1 LFRYPKQHLPAH
13 WRSKDT
19 RAPSLT
25 PLNTFVRVRAHVR
38 ESAVKKQGHGPPAV
52 PPGFTESR
60 KLSRQGQ
67 KSILD
72 LSALSSTLLAEQEVS
87 QRARALARFVAEFLP
102 DAAISVYTLASD
114 ASATYW
120 IPRATVGEAT
130 LHGSFIES
138 NSGLLGRLIE
148 DPVPQLQTGA
158 TLKRED
164 YPHIDIRRTLHSLC
178 YIPLLQG
185 GDNLIG
191 TIEILSF
198 KEALSHDLVVALQPA
213 STLGAIAI
221 AAAQGYEDERNGSLK
236 SITRLTQLYDLEK
249 VFSSTL
255 EMAEL
260 LPLIASKFGEI
271 LEAEAVN
278 VWLLHPDETIE
289 LMHQEGH
296 DPTTFKGQILNPNE
310 GVAGTVSDT
319 GESVCISDPTD
330 SRLLQRNSGLSKP
343 VIMSLML
350 TPITDRGSLVGV
362 IEVVNKLDRT
372 TFDDDDLFTL
382 TSLTDTASNALHNA
396 SLLIAERKVEIL
408 ETLNAV
414 SHEITSTLNLDR
426 MLQTIVNAPQAV
438 IPYDRAALALEQKG
452 RFKLSAVTGLTQVNT
467 DAPEIAPL
475 NVVLQWAALSSEII
489 HVRQHDDEI
498 DADREETRAKFRKYF
513 MDSGMRGFYAL
524 PLNDDT
530 GRVGMLCLESS
541 DPDFLSPAHIEILEV
556 LASQATVAL
565 RNAQMYKEVP
575 FITLLEPVL
584 SRKRKFMAME
594 KRRRAVI
601 TGGAV
606 ALVFFLG
613 VFPLPL
619 RVDGGAVVAPVHRAQ
634 VQPEVEGVIRKV
646 LVAEG
651 QQVQEG
657 QVLAEM
663 ETWNAQS
670 AVAEAQSKYG
680 SATLQMNRALA
691 GNDGTAAG
699 AQRGQVEYW
708 RGELERARMLL
719 DKLQLRSPI
728 AGLIAT
734 PHVENFVGRKL
745 GHGDTFAEVVD
756 SSREIVDVAIDDD
769 DAGLLKVGQKASV
782 KLNSFPMRTFHGQ
795 VAVISPKAESVHE
808 APVFY
813 SRVALTNG
821 DGAIRAGMEGRGK
834 IRVGWR
840 PAGYVLFRGPLLW
853 AYSKLWYWLG
863 W

>member
-1 LFRYPKQHLPAH
+1 
-13 WRSKDT
+13 
-19 RAPSLT
+19 
-25 PLNTFVRVRAHVR
+25 
-38 ESAVKKQGHGPPAV
+38 
-52 PPGFTESR
+52 
-60 KLSRQGQ
+60 LSSQEQ

-72 LSALSSTLLAEQEVS
+72 LSALSSTLLAEQEVP

-102 DAAISVYTLASD
+102 DAAVSVYTLAND
-114 ASATYW
+114 ACGAHW
-120 IPRATVGEAT
+120 MPRATVGEAI
-130 LHGSFIES
+130 LHGSTIQS
-138 NSGLLGRLIE
+138 NSGLLARLM
-148 DPVPQLQTGA
+148 DDAAPQLRAGA
-158 TLKRED
+158 ALKRED
-164 YPHIDIRRTLHSLC
+164 YPHIDIRRSLQSLC
-178 YIPLLQG
+178 YIPLLK
-185 GDNLIG
+185 GDTLIG
-191 TIEILSF
+191 ALEILSF
-198 KEALSHDLVVALQPA
+198 NEKLSNDVVVALQPA
-213 STLGAIAI
+213 CALGAVAI
-221 AAAQGYEDERNGSLK
+221 VAAQDYENERHGALK
-236 SITRLTQLYDLEK
+236 SIARLTQLYDLEK

-271 LEAEAVN
+271 LEAQAVN
-278 VWLLHPDETIE
+278 IWLLHPDETVE
-289 LMHQEGH
+289 LMHQAGV
-296 DPTTFKGQILNPNE
+296 DPTVFKGQILKPNE
-310 GVAGTVSDT
+310 GVVGTVSDN
-319 GESVCISDPTD
+319 GESVCISDATD
-330 SRLLQRNSGLSKP
+330 PRLAQRNAFGTQPP
-343 VIMSLML
+343 VRSLL
-350 TPITDRGSLVGV
+350 VAPIIDRGALVGV
-362 IEVVNKLDRT
+362 VEVVNKLDGA
-372 TFDDDDLFTL
+372 FDDDDLFTL
-382 TSLTDTASNALHNA
+382 NSLNDTASNALHNA

-414 SHEITSTLNLDR
+414 SHEITSTLNLER

-475 NVVLQWAALSSEII
+475 NAVIQWAALSSEII
-489 HVRQHDDEI
+489 HVRQRGDEI

-513 MDSGMRGFYAL
+513 ADSGMRGFYAL

-594 KRRRAVI
+594 KRRRVLI
-601 TGGAV
+601 TAGTV
-606 ALVFFLG
+606 ALVFFL
-613 VFPLPL
+613 VFFPLPL

-634 VQPEVEGVIRKV
+634 VQPEVEGVISKV

-651 QQVQEG
+651 QPVREG

-670 AVAEAQSKYG
+670 AVAEAQSRYG

-699 AQRGQVEYW
+699 AQRAQVEYW
-708 RGELERARMLL
+708 RGELERARTLL

-728 AGLIAT
+728 AGVIAT

-745 GHGDTFAEVVD
+745 GRGDTFAEVVD

-782 KLNSFPMRTFHGQ
+782 KLNSFPTRTFHGQ

-813 SRVALTNG
+813 SRVALNNA

>member
-1 LFRYPKQHLPAH
+1 LP
-13 WRSKDT
+13 SQEQ
-19 RAPSLT
+19 
-25 PLNTFVRVRAHVR
+25 
-38 ESAVKKQGHGPPAV
+38 ESV
-52 PPGFTESR
+52 
-60 KLSRQGQ
+60 
-67 KSILD
+67 LD
-72 LSALSSTLLAEQEVS
+72 LSVLSSQLLAEPEVL
-87 QRARALARFVAEFLP
+87 QRARLFVRFVAGLLP
-102 DAAISVYTLASD
+102 EAAVSLYTLADD
-114 ASATYW
+114 ANSTYW
-120 IPRATVGEAT
+120 IRKATSGGAT
-130 LHGSFIES
+130 IHEQAIHSGL
-138 NSGLLGRLIE
+138 GLLGHLLVDASPILRNRAEI
-148 DPVPQLQTGA
+148 
-158 TLKRED
+158 KRED
-164 YPHIDIRRTLHSLC
+164 YPHIDIRRTLVSLC
-178 YIPLLQG
+178 YVPLLHNG
-185 GDNLIG
+185 MLAGAL
-191 TIEILSF
+191 EIMSFEEELS
-198 KEALSHDLVVALQPA
+198 EDAIATLQPA
-213 STLGAIAI
+213 AAV
-221 AAAQGYEDERNGSLK
+221 AAAAITSAQVYEEERNGTLK
-236 SITRLTQLYDLEK
+236 SISRLTQLYDLEK

-260 LPLIASKFGEI
+260 LPLIGSKFREI

-278 VWLLHPDETIE
+278 IWLLHPDETIE

-296 DPTTFKGQILNPNE
+296 DPTAFKGQILKPNE

-319 GESVCISDPTD
+319 GENVCISDPTD
-330 SRLLQRNSGLSKP
+330 SRLIQRNSALSEP
-343 VIMSLML
+343 AVTSLML
-350 TPITDRGSLVGV
+350 APIMDRGSLVGV
-362 IEVVNKLDRT
+362 IEVVNKLDGT
-372 TFDDDDLFTL
+372 TFNDDDLFTL

-408 ETLNAV
+408 ETLNAI
-414 SHEITSTLNLDR
+414 SHEITSTLNLER

-475 NVVLQWAALSSEII
+475 NAVIQWAALSSEII
-489 HVRQHDDEI
+489 HVRQHGDEI

-513 MDSGMRGFYAL
+513 ADSGTRGFYAL

-575 FITLLEPVL
+575 FIALLEPVL

-594 KRRRAVI
+594 KRRRALV
-601 TGGAV
+601 TVSTV
-606 ALVFFLG
+606 ALVFFL
-613 VFPLPL
+613 VAFPLPL
-619 RVDGGAVVAPVHRAQ
+619 RVDGGAVVAPVRRAQ
-634 VQPEVEGVIRKV
+634 VQPEVEGVISKV
-646 LVAEG
+646 LVTEG

-657 QVLAEM
+657 QVLAEL

-670 AVAEAQSKYG
+670 AVAEAQSRYG

-699 AQRGQVEYW
+699 AQRAQVEYW
-708 RGELERARMLL
+708 RSELERARTLL
-719 DKLQLRSPI
+719 DKSQLRSPI
-728 AGLIAT
+728 AGVIAT

-745 GHGDTFAEVVD
+745 GRGDTFAEVVD

-769 DAGLLKVGQKASV
+769 DAGLLQVGQKASV
-782 KLNSFPMRTFHGQ
+782 KLNSFPTRTFHGQ

-813 SRVALTNG
+813 SRIALSNA

>member
-1 LFRYPKQHLPAH
+1 
-13 WRSKDT
+13 
-19 RAPSLT
+19 
-25 PLNTFVRVRAHVR
+25 
-38 ESAVKKQGHGPPAV
+38 
-52 PPGFTESR
+52 
-60 KLSRQGQ
+60 LSSQEQ
-67 KSILD
+67 KSVLD

-87 QRARALARFVAEFLP
+87 QRARALARFVVEFLP
-102 DAAISVYTLASD
+102 GAAVSVYTLASH

-120 IPRATVGEAT
+120 IPKATVGEAT
-130 LHGSFIES
+130 LHGAFIQS
-138 NSGLLGRLIE
+138 NSGLLGRLMD
-148 DPVPQLQTGA
+148 DPVPQLRSGA
-158 TLKRED
+158 ALKRED
-164 YPHIDIRRTLHSLC
+164 YPHIDVRRSLQSLC
-178 YIPLLQG
+178 YIPLLN
-185 GDNLIG
+185 GDALVG
-191 TIEILSF
+191 ALEILSF
-198 KEALSHDLVVALQPA
+198 NEKLPLDVLVALQPA
-213 STLGAIAI
+213 SALGAVAI
-221 AAAQGYEDERNGSLK
+221 VAAQGYEEERHGALK
-236 SITRLTQLYDLEK
+236 SISRLTQLYDLEK

-271 LEAEAVN
+271 LEAQAVN
-278 VWLLHPDETIE
+278 IWLLHPDETVE
-289 LMHQEGH
+289 LMHQAGV
-296 DPTTFKGQILNPNE
+296 DPTVFKGQILKPNE
-310 GVAGTVSDT
+310 SVVGTVSDN
-319 GESVCISDPTD
+319 GENVCISDAMDP
-330 SRLLQRNSGLSKP
+330 RLAQRNASRPELP
-343 VIMSLML
+343 VRSLLVAPIM
-350 TPITDRGSLVGV
+350 DRGALVGV
-362 IEVVNKLDRT
+362 VEVVNKLDGGA
-372 TFDDDDLFTL
+372 FDDDDLFTL
-382 TSLTDTASNALHNA
+382 NSLNDTASNALHNA

-414 SHEITSTLNLDR
+414 SHEITSTLNLER

-475 NVVLQWAALSSEII
+475 NVVLQWAALSSEIV
-489 HVRQHDDEI
+489 HVRQHGDEI

-513 MDSGMRGFYAL
+513 ADSGMRGFYAL

-530 GRVGMLCLESS
+530 GRVGMLCLESA

-594 KRRRAVI
+594 KRRRVLI
-601 TGGAV
+601 TAGTI
-606 ALVFFLG
+606 ALVFFL
-613 VFPLPL
+613 VAFPLPL
-619 RVDGGAVVAPVHRAQ
+619 RVDGGAVVAPVRRAQ
-634 VQPEVEGVIRKV
+634 VQPEVDGVIRKV

-670 AVAEAQSKYG
+670 AVAEAQARYG

-699 AQRGQVEYW
+699 AQRAQVEYW
-708 RGELERARMLL
+708 RGELERARTLL

-728 AGLIAT
+728 AGVVAT

-745 GHGDTFAEVVD
+745 GRGDTFAEMVD
-756 SSREIVDVAIDDD
+756 SSREIVDVAVDDA

-782 KLNSFPMRTFHGQ
+782 KLNSFPTRTFHGQ
-795 VAVISPKAESVHE
+795 VVVISPKAESVHE

-813 SRVALTNG
+813 SRVALNNA

>member
-1 LFRYPKQHLPAH
+1 LP
-13 WRSKDT
+13 SQEQ
-19 RAPSLT
+19 
-25 PLNTFVRVRAHVR
+25 
-38 ESAVKKQGHGPPAV
+38 ES
-52 PPGFTESR
+52 T
-60 KLSRQGQ
+60 
-67 KSILD
+67 LD
-72 LSALSSTLLAEQEVS
+72 LTVLSSQLLAEPEVL
-87 QRARALARFVAEFLP
+87 QRARLLVRFVAGLVPE
-102 DAAISVYTLASD
+102 AAVSLYTLAED
-114 ASATYW
+114 ANSTYW
-120 IPRATVGEAT
+120 IPKATVGGAT
-130 LHGSFIES
+130 IHEQAIHSGC
-138 NSGLLGRLIE
+138 GLLGDLLVDAAPILRNRAEIR
-148 DPVPQLQTGA
+148 
-158 TLKRED
+158 RED
-164 YPHIDIRRTLHSLC
+164 YPHIDIRKTLVSLC
-178 YIPLLQG
+178 YLPLVDSGRLAG
-185 GDNLIG
+185 AL
-191 TIEILSF
+191 EILSF
-198 KEALSHDLVVALQPA
+198 EEELSEEAIATLQPA
-213 STLGAIAI
+213 TAV
-221 AAAQGYEDERNGSLK
+221 AAAAITSAQVYEQERNGTLK
-236 SITRLTQLYDLEK
+236 SISRLTQLYDLEK

-271 LEAEAVN
+271 LEAQAVN
-278 VWLLHPDETIE
+278 IWLLHPDETIE
-289 LMHQEGH
+289 LMHQVGV
-296 DPTTFKGQILNPNE
+296 DPTVFKGQILKPNE
-310 GVAGTVSDT
+310 GVVGTVSDN
-319 GESVCISDPTD
+319 GESVCISDATD
-330 SRLLQRNSGLSKP
+330 SRLAQRNASGSELP
-343 VIMSLML
+343 ARSLL
-350 TPITDRGSLVGV
+350 VAPIIDRGSLVGV
-362 IEVVNKLDRT
+362 VEVVNKLDGAG
-372 TFDDDDLFTL
+372 FDDDDLFTL
-382 TSLTDTASNALHNA
+382 NSLNDTASNALHNA

-408 ETLNAV
+408 ETLNTV
-414 SHEITSTLNLDR
+414 SHEITSTLNLER

-475 NVVLQWAALSSEII
+475 NTVLQWAALSSEIV
-489 HVRQHDDEI
+489 HVRQHGDEI

-513 MDSGMRGFYAL
+513 ADSGMRGFYAL

-530 GRVGMLCLESS
+530 GRVGMLCLEST

-594 KRRRAVI
+594 KRRRVLI
-601 TGGAV
+601 TAGTV
-606 ALVFFLG
+606 ALVFFL
-613 VFPLPL
+613 VAFPLPL
-619 RVDGGAVVAPVHRAQ
+619 RVDGGAVAAPVRRAQ

-670 AVAEAQSKYG
+670 AVAEAQARYG

-691 GNDGTAAG
+691 GNDGAVAG
-699 AQRGQVEYW
+699 AQRAQVEYW
-708 RGELERARMLL
+708 RGELERAKTLL
-719 DKLQLRSPI
+719 DKSQLRSPI
-728 AGLIAT
+728 SGVIAT

-745 GHGDTFAEVVD
+745 GRGDTFAEVVD
-756 SSREIVDVAIDDD
+756 SSREIVDVAVDDD
-769 DAGLLKVGQKASV
+769 DAGLLQVGQKASV
-782 KLNSFPMRTFHGQ
+782 KLNSFPTRTFHGY
-795 VAVISPKAESVHE
+795 VEVISPKAESVHE

-813 SRVALTNG
+813 SRVALNNA

-834 IRVGWR
+834 IWVGWR

>member
-1 LFRYPKQHLPAH
+1 MPSQEQESVLDLSILSSQLLAEPEVLQRARLLVRFVAGLLP
-13 WRSKDT
+13 
-19 RAPSLT
+19 
-25 PLNTFVRVRAHVR
+25 
-38 ESAVKKQGHGPPAV
+38 ESAV
-52 PPGFTESR
+52 S
-60 KLSRQGQ
+60 L
-67 KSILD
+67 
-72 LSALSSTLLAEQEVS
+72 
-87 QRARALARFVAEFLP
+87 
-102 DAAISVYTLASD
+102 YTLADDGNS
-114 ASATYW
+114 TYW
-120 IPRATVGEAT
+120 IPKATFGEAT
-130 LHGSFIES
+130 IHEQAIHSGC
-138 NSGLLGRLIE
+138 GLLGYLLVDASPILRNRAEIR
-148 DPVPQLQTGA
+148 
-158 TLKRED
+158 RED
-164 YPHIDIRRTLHSLC
+164 YPHVDIRKTLVSLC
-178 YIPLLQG
+178 YLPLLHG
-185 GDNLIG
+185 GTLAG
-191 TIEILSF
+191 ALEIMSFDEELSQD
-198 KEALSHDLVVALQPA
+198 AIVTLQPA
-213 STLGAIAI
+213 AAV
-221 AAAQGYEDERNGSLK
+221 AAAAITSAQVYEEERNGTLK
-236 SITRLTQLYDLEK
+236 SISRLTQLYDLEK

-260 LPLIASKFGEI
+260 LPLIASKFWEI
-271 LEAEAVN
+271 LEAQAVN
-278 VWLLHPDETIE
+278 IWLLHPDETVE
-289 LMHQEGH
+289 LMHQVGV
-296 DPTTFKGQILNPNE
+296 DPTVFKGQILKPNE
-310 GVAGTVSDT
+310 GVVGTVSDN
-319 GESVCISDPTD
+319 GESVCISDATD
-330 SRLLQRNSGLSKP
+330 SRLAQRNASGSELPARSLLVAP
-343 VIMSLML
+343 IM
-350 TPITDRGSLVGV
+350 DRGALVGV
-362 IEVVNKLDRT
+362 VEVVNKLDGAG
-372 TFDDDDLFTL
+372 FDDDDLFTL
-382 TSLTDTASNALHNA
+382 NSLNDTASNALHNA

-408 ETLNAV
+408 ETLNTV
-414 SHEITSTLNLDR
+414 SHEITSTLNLER

-452 RFKLSAVTGLTQVNT
+452 RFKLCAVTGLTQVNT

-475 NVVLQWAALSSEII
+475 NTVLQWAALSSEII
-489 HVRQHDDEI
+489 HVRRHGDEI

-513 MDSGMRGFYAL
+513 ADSGMRGFYAL

-530 GRVGMLCLESS
+530 GRVGMLCLEST

-594 KRRRAVI
+594 KRRRVLI
-601 TGGAV
+601 TAGAV
-606 ALVFFLG
+606 AVVFFL
-613 VFPLPL
+613 VAFPLPL
-619 RVDGGAVVAPVHRAQ
+619 RMDGGAVVAPVRRAQ

-670 AVAEAQSKYG
+670 AVAEAQARYG

-699 AQRGQVEYW
+699 AQRAQVEYW
-708 RGELERARMLL
+708 RGELERARTLL

-728 AGLIAT
+728 AGVVAT

-745 GHGDTFAEVVD
+745 GRGDTFAEVVD

-782 KLNSFPMRTFHGQ
+782 KLNSFPTRTFHGQ

-813 SRVALTNG
+813 SRVVLNNA

>member
-1 LFRYPKQHLPAH
+1 
-13 WRSKDT
+13 
-19 RAPSLT
+19 
-25 PLNTFVRVRAHVR
+25 
-38 ESAVKKQGHGPPAV
+38 
-52 PPGFTESR
+52 
-60 KLSRQGQ
+60 LSSQEQ
-67 KSILD
+67 KSVLD
-72 LSALSSTLLAEQEVS
+72 LSALSSTLLAEQEVP
-87 QRARALARFVAEFLP
+87 QRGRALARFVAEFLP
-102 DAAISVYTLASD
+102 DAAISVYTLAGD
-114 ASATYW
+114 ASAAYW

-130 LHGSFIES
+130 LHGSSIQS
-138 NSGLLGRLIE
+138 NSGLLGRLMD
-148 DPVPQLQTGA
+148 DPVPQLRTGTA
-158 TLKRED
+158 LKRED
-164 YPHIDIRRTLHSLC
+164 YPHIDIRRSLQSLC
-178 YIPLLQG
+178 YLPLLNG
-185 GDNLIG
+185 ATLIG
-191 TIEILSF
+191 ALEILLF
-198 KEALSHDLVVALQPA
+198 NGNLSRDVVVALQPA
-213 STLGAIAI
+213 IALAAIAI
-221 AAAQGYEDERNGSLK
+221 TAAQGYEDERHGALK

-260 LPLIASKFGEI
+260 LPLIASKFREI

-289 LMHQEGH
+289 LMHQEGR
-296 DPTTFKGQILNPNE
+296 DPTAFKGQILKPNE
-310 GVAGTVSDT
+310 GVVGTVSDN

-330 SRLLQRNSGLSKP
+330 LRLAQRNASESESSVRSLLVAP
-343 VIMSLML
+343 IM
-350 TPITDRGSLVGV
+350 DRGSLVGV
-362 IEVVNKLDRT
+362 VEVVNKLGAEA
-372 TFDDDDLFTL
+372 FDDDDLFTL
-382 TSLTDTASNALHNA
+382 NSLNDTASNALHNA

-414 SHEITSTLNLDR
+414 SHEITSTLNLER

-452 RFKLSAVTGLTQVNT
+452 RFKLSAVTGLTQVNR

-475 NVVLQWAALSSEII
+475 NAVMQWAALSSEII
-489 HVRQHDDEI
+489 HVRQHGDEI

-513 MDSGMRGFYAL
+513 ADSGMRGFYAL

-541 DPDFLSPAHIEILEV
+541 DPDFLSPAHLEILEV

-594 KRRRAVI
+594 KRRRVLITAGTVAV
-601 TGGAV
+601 
-606 ALVFFLG
+606 VFFL
-613 VFPLPL
+613 VFFPLPL

-663 ETWNAQS
+663 EMWNAQS
-670 AVAEAQSKYG
+670 AVAEAQSRYG
-680 SATLQMNRALA
+680 SATLQMNHALA
-691 GNDGTAAG
+691 SNDGAVAG
-699 AQRGQVEYW
+699 AQRAQVEYW
-708 RGELERARMLL
+708 RGELERARTLL
-719 DKLQLRSPI
+719 DRSQLRSPI
-728 AGLIAT
+728 AGVIAT

-745 GHGDTFAEVVD
+745 GRGDTFAEVVD

-782 KLNSFPMRTFHGQ
+782 KLNSFPTRTFHGQ

-813 SRVALTNG
+813 SRVALNNA

>member
-1 LFRYPKQHLPAH
+1 MSSQ
-13 WRSKDT
+13 
-19 RAPSLT
+19 
-25 PLNTFVRVRAHVR
+25 
-38 ESAVKKQGHGPPAV
+38 E
-52 PPGFTESR
+52 
-60 KLSRQGQ
+60 Q

-87 QRARALARFVAEFLP
+87 QRARALAQFAAEFLP
-102 DAAISVYTLASD
+102 DSAVSVYTLAGE
-114 ASATYW
+114 ANAAYW
-120 IPRATVGEAT
+120 TPRATVGEAT
-130 LHGSFIES
+130 LHGSSIS
-138 NSGLLGRLIE
+138 SDSGLLGRLMD
-148 DPVPQLQTGA
+148 DPVPQLRTGA
-158 TLKRED
+158 GLKRED
-164 YPHIDIRRTLHSLC
+164 YSHVDIRRSLQSLC
-178 YIPLLQG
+178 YIPLLN
-185 GDNLIG
+185 GDTLIG
-191 TIEILSF
+191 ALEILSF
-198 KEALSHDLVVALQPA
+198 NEKLPNDVVVALQPA
-213 STLGAIAI
+213 CALGAIAI
-221 AAAQGYEDERNGSLK
+221 VAAQGYEDERHGALK

-260 LPLIASKFGEI
+260 LPLITSKFGEI
-271 LEAEAVN
+271 LEAQAVN
-278 VWLLHPDETIE
+278 IWLLHPNETVE
-289 LMHQEGH
+289 LMQQAGF
-296 DPTTFKGQILNPNE
+296 DPTVFKGQILKPNE
-310 GVAGTVSDT
+310 GVAGAVSDN
-319 GESVCISDPTD
+319 GESVCISDSTD
-330 SRLLQRNSGLSKP
+330 PRLAQRNASRPEVP
-343 VIMSLML
+343 VRSLLVAPIM
-350 TPITDRGSLVGV
+350 DRGALVGV
-362 IEVVNKLDRT
+362 VEVVNKLDGG

-382 TSLTDTASNALHNA
+382 NSLNDTASNALHNA

-414 SHEITSTLNLDR
+414 SHEITSTLNLER
-426 MLQTIVNAPQAV
+426 MLQTIVNAPQAI
-438 IPYDRAALALEQKG
+438 IPYERAGLALEQKG

-475 NVVLQWAALSSEII
+475 NAVIQWAALSSEII
-489 HVRQHDDEI
+489 HVRQRGDEI

-513 MDSGMRGFYAL
+513 GDSGMRGFYAL

-530 GRVGMLCLESS
+530 GRVGMLCLESR

-594 KRRRAVI
+594 KRRRVLI
-601 TGGAV
+601 TAGTV
-606 ALVFFLG
+606 ALVFFL
-613 VFPLPL
+613 VFFPLPL

-634 VQPEVEGVIRKV
+634 VQPEVEGVISKV

-651 QQVQEG
+651 QPVREG

-670 AVAEAQSKYG
+670 AVAEAQSRYG

-699 AQRGQVEYW
+699 AQRAQVEYW
-708 RGELERARMLL
+708 RGELERARTLL

-728 AGLIAT
+728 AGVIAT

-745 GHGDTFAEVVD
+745 GRGDTFAEVVD
-756 SSREIVDVAIDDD
+756 SSREIVDVAVDDD

-782 KLNSFPMRTFHGQ
+782 KLNSFPTRTFHGQ

-813 SRVALTNG
+813 SRVALNNA

>member
-1 LFRYPKQHLPAH
+1 
-13 WRSKDT
+13 
-19 RAPSLT
+19 
-25 PLNTFVRVRAHVR
+25 
-38 ESAVKKQGHGPPAV
+38 
-52 PPGFTESR
+52 
-60 KLSRQGQ
+60 
-67 KSILD
+67 
-72 LSALSSTLLAEQEVS
+72 
-87 QRARALARFVAEFLP
+87 
-102 DAAISVYTLASD
+102 
-114 ASATYW
+114 
-120 IPRATVGEAT
+120 
-130 LHGSFIES
+130 
-138 NSGLLGRLIE
+138 
-148 DPVPQLQTGA
+148 
-158 TLKRED
+158 
-164 YPHIDIRRTLHSLC
+164 
-178 YIPLLQG
+178 
-185 GDNLIG
+185 
-191 TIEILSF
+191 
-198 KEALSHDLVVALQPA
+198 
-213 STLGAIAI
+213 
-221 AAAQGYEDERNGSLK
+221 
-236 SITRLTQLYDLEK
+236 
-249 VFSSTL
+249 
-255 EMAEL
+255 
-260 LPLIASKFGEI
+260 
-271 LEAEAVN
+271 
-278 VWLLHPDETIE
+278 
-289 LMHQEGH
+289 MHQEGH

-745 GHGDTFAEVVD
+745 GRGDTFAEVVD

-782 KLNSFPMRTFHGQ
+782 KLNSFPTRTFHGQ

-813 SRVALTNG
+813 SRVALNNA

>member
-1 LFRYPKQHLPAH
+1 
-13 WRSKDT
+13 
-19 RAPSLT
+19 
-25 PLNTFVRVRAHVR
+25 
-38 ESAVKKQGHGPPAV
+38 
-52 PPGFTESR
+52 
-60 KLSRQGQ
+60 LSSSDQ
-67 KSILD
+67 KSIPD
-72 LSALSSTLLAEQEVS
+72 LSALSSVLLGEREVA
-87 QRARALARFVAEFLP
+87 QRARALARFVVEFLP
-102 DAAISVYTLASD
+102 QAAVSVYTLACD
-114 ASATYW
+114 ASSPYW
-120 IPRATVGEAT
+120 IPRATVGEVA
-130 LHGSFIES
+130 LHGSSIPM
-138 NSGLLGRLIE
+138 NSGLLGRLM
-148 DPVPQLQTGA
+148 DKPVPQLRAGA
-158 TLKRED
+158 ALKRED
-164 YPHIDIRRTLHSLC
+164 YPHIDIRRSLQSLC
-178 YIPLLQG
+178 YLPLFNG
-185 GDNLIG
+185 HDLIG
-191 TIEILSF
+191 ALEILSF
-198 KEALSHDLVVALQPA
+198 NEKLSDHVITALQPA
-213 STLGAIAI
+213 SALGAVAI
-221 AAAQGYEDERNGSLK
+221 VAAQGYEDERNGALK

-271 LEAEAVN
+271 LQAQAVN
-278 VWLLHPDETIE
+278 VWMLHPDENVE
-289 LMHQEGH
+289 LMHQVGV
-296 DPTTFKGQILNPNE
+296 DPTVFKGQVLKPNE
-310 GVAGTVSDT
+310 SVVGAVSDN
-319 GESVCISDPTD
+319 GENVCISDAADP
-330 SRLLQRNSGLSKP
+330 RLIQRNSSGTQPP
-343 VIMSLML
+343 VRSLLVAPIM
-350 TPITDRGSLVGV
+350 DRGSLVGV
-362 IEVVNKLDRT
+362 VEVVNKLDGGV
-372 TFDDDDLFTL
+372 FDEDDLFTL
-382 TSLTDTASNALHNA
+382 SSLNDTASNALHNA

-414 SHEITSTLNLDR
+414 SHEITSTLNLER

-452 RFKLSAVTGLTQVNT
+452 RFKLSALTGLTQVNA
-467 DAPEIAPL
+467 DAPEVAPL
-475 NVVLQWAALSSEII
+475 NAVMQWAALSSEII
-489 HVRQHDDEI
+489 HVRQHGEEI

-513 MDSGMRGFYAL
+513 AESGMRGFYAL

-530 GRVGMLCLESS
+530 GRVGILCLESS

-556 LASQATVAL
+556 LSSQATVAL

-594 KRRRAVI
+594 KRRRTLIVAG
-601 TGGAV
+601 TA
-606 ALVFFLG
+606 ALVFFLV

-634 VQPEVEGVIRKV
+634 VQPEVEGVISKV

-663 ETWNAQS
+663 QTWNAQS
-670 AVAEAQSKYG
+670 AVAEAQSRYG

-691 GNDGTAAG
+691 GNDGTVAG
-699 AQRGQVEYW
+699 AQRSQVEYW
-708 RGELERARMLL
+708 RGELERARALQ

-728 AGLIAT
+728 AGVVAT

-745 GHGDTFAEVVD
+745 GRGDTFAEVVD
-756 SSREIVDVAIDDD
+756 SSREIVDVAVDDD
-769 DAGLLKVGQKASV
+769 DAGLLQVGQKASV
-782 KLNSFPMRTFHGQ
+782 KLNSFPTRTFHGE

-813 SRVALTNG
+813 SRVALNNT

-853 AYSKLWYWLG
+853 TYSKLWYWLG

>member
-1 LFRYPKQHLPAH
+1 
-13 WRSKDT
+13 
-19 RAPSLT
+19 
-25 PLNTFVRVRAHVR
+25 
-38 ESAVKKQGHGPPAV
+38 
-52 PPGFTESR
+52 
-60 KLSRQGQ
+60 LSSQEQ

-102 DAAISVYTLASD
+102 DAAVSVYTLASD
-114 ASATYW
+114 AGGTHW
-120 IPRATVGEAT
+120 MPRATVGEAT
-130 LHGSFIES
+130 LHGSAIES
-138 NSGLLGRLIE
+138 NSGLLGRLMD
-148 DPVPQLQTGA
+148 DPVSQLRTGA
-158 TLKRED
+158 ALKRED
-164 YPHIDIRRTLHSLC
+164 YPHVDIRRSLQSLC
-178 YIPLLQG
+178 YIPLLN
-185 GDNLIG
+185 GDTLIG
-191 TIEILSF
+191 ALEILSF
-198 KEALSHDLVVALQPA
+198 NEKLSNDVVVALQPA
-213 STLGAIAI
+213 CALGAIAI
-221 AAAQGYEDERNGSLK
+221 IAAQDYENERHGALK

-271 LEAEAVN
+271 LEAQAVN
-278 VWLLHPDETIE
+278 IWLLHPDETVE
-289 LMHQEGH
+289 LMHQAGV
-296 DPTTFKGQILNPNE
+296 DPTVFKGQILKPNE
-310 GVAGTVSDT
+310 DVVGTVSDN
-319 GESVCISDPTD
+319 GESVCISDANDP
-330 SRLLQRNSGLSKP
+330 RLMQRNTSRPELR
-343 VIMSLML
+343 VRSLL
-350 TPITDRGSLVGV
+350 VAPIIDRGALVGV
-362 IEVVNKLDRT
+362 VEVVNKLDGGA
-372 TFDDDDLFTL
+372 FDDDDLFTL
-382 TSLTDTASNALHNA
+382 NSLNDTASNALHNA

-414 SHEITSTLNLDR
+414 SHEITSTLNLER

-475 NVVLQWAALSSEII
+475 NAVIQWAALSSEII
-489 HVRQHDDEI
+489 HVRQHGDEI

-513 MDSGMRGFYAL
+513 ADSGMRGFYAL

-530 GRVGMLCLESS
+530 GRVGMLCLESG

-594 KRRRAVI
+594 KRRRVLI
-601 TGGAV
+601 TAGAV
-606 ALVFFLG
+606 ALVLFLA

-619 RVDGGAVVAPVHRAQ
+619 RVDGGAVAAPVRRAQ

-670 AVAEAQSKYG
+670 AVAEAQAKYG

-699 AQRGQVEYW
+699 AQRAQVEYW
-708 RGELERARMLL
+708 RGELERARTLL

-728 AGLIAT
+728 AGVIAT

-745 GHGDTFAEVVD
+745 GRGDTFAEVVD

-782 KLNSFPMRTFHGQ
+782 KLNSFPTRTFHGQ

-813 SRVALTNG
+813 SRVALNNA